1 MALKNYLLLA
11 SIMLIFISCGPNTT
25 DNRKTAGASANNPK
39 IKLVQQ
45 TEDNKVDVI
54 INDQLFTSFI
64 YPNNL
69 EKQVLYPIISASG
82 KTLTRGFPLLPTAG
96 ERVDHPHHIG
106 LWFNYGDVN
115 GLDFWNNSSAI
126 PAERKSRYGTIV
138 HQSVDKI
145 ESGNDQGILEVTS
158 NWVTP
163 AGKALLVEN
172 TTYRFSASGDSRI
185 IDRITKLTAQDEEVR
200 FNDNKEGVIAVRVT
214 RAMELPADRP
224 VRFTDASG
232 IPTDVPVLNNE
243 GVNGN
248 YISSEGI
255 EGENVWGTRAKWMK
269 LYSVID
275 GDPVSITIVDHPRN
289 PGYPTYWHA
298 RGYGLFS
305 ANPLGQSEFSSGK
318 EKLNFKLGPGQSTTF
333 KHRIIVHSGSDI
345 TTDEINKQFN
355 DFSGVL

>member
-1 MALKNYLLLA
+1 MILKNYLLLA
-11 SIMLIFISCGPNTT
+11 TIMLIAISCGPNTG
-25 DNRKTAGASANNPK
+25 DRKVAGVSANDPK
-39 IKLVQQ
+39 IKLVHK
-45 TEDNKVDVI
+45 TDANKVDVI

-64 YPNNL
+64 YPDNL

-82 KTLTRGFPLLPTAG
+82 KTLTRGYPLQPTPG

-126 PAERKSRYGTIV
+126 SAEKKSRYGTIL
-138 HQSVDKI
+138 HKTVDKI
-145 ESGNDQGILEVTS
+145 ESGNDRGVLEVTN
-158 NWVTP
+158 NWVAP
-163 AGKALLVEN
+163 SGKVLLVEN
-172 TTYRFSASGDSRI
+172 TTYLFSAQGNSRI

-200 FNDNKEGVIAVRVT
+200 FDDNKEGVIAVRVT
-214 RAMELPADRP
+214 RAMELPSDRP
-224 VRFTDASG
+224 VRFTDANG
-232 IPTDVPVLNNE
+232 IPTDVAVLNNE

-255 EGENVWGTRAKWMK
+255 EGEKVWATRAKWMK

-275 GDPVSITIVDHPRN
+275 GDPVSITMIDHPQN

-305 ANPLGQSEFSSGK
+305 ANPLGQSEFSGGK
-318 EKLNFKLGPGQSTTF
+318 EKLNFKLGPRQSTTF
-333 KHRIIVHSGSDI
+333 KHRIIVHSGTDLA
-345 TTDEINKQFN
+345 TDEINKQFN
-355 DFSGVL
+355 DFSSIL